1 MIKELTAAVR
11 QPVQYI
17 WQANLGAAGA
27 RNTGLDRAG
36 GKYIAFFDSDDLWLP
51 HHLQDCVESLDAN
64 ADVDWVYGAC
74 RIVDGDSGQVL
85 EDTTF
90 YIDGR
95 PRPFMNLSTR
105 VSGQLRIIVDRNTVK
120 TILAGDRL
128 RCGLQNS
135 VFRRRVFD
143 VLRFPPFQYVEDRVF
158 TVVAL
163 LKHVC
168 IGYLDDVH
176 VIYRVHEGN
185 VSLAARGMSVEKCV
199 RSCES

>member
-1 MIKELTAAVR
+1 MDR
-11 QPVQYI
+11 
-17 WQANLGAAGA
+17 LGANYRRRRLDRRDAGVDQRIDGRRPPAGAIHLAGESGRCYA

-135 VFRRRVFD
+135 VFPPRIRRPAIPALSIRRRS
-143 VLRFPPFQYVEDRVF
+143 RVYGGG
-158 TVVAL
+158 AAEACL
-163 LKHVC
+163 
-168 IGYLDDVH
+168 
-176 VIYRVHEGN
+176 YRILGRC
-185 VSLAARGMSVEKCV
+185 ARNL
-199 RSCES
+199 